1 MSSARPPS
9 SVPAAEGGHVPALL
23 VQQRRR
29 ATARGGML
37 TGSLSAM
44 SAERGCMA
52 TGPLAVICHLEA
64 ERGWMPIGPP
74 EQAAGIFHTTS
85 NSS

>member
-1 MSSARPPS
+1 
-9 SVPAAEGGHVPALL
+9 
-23 VQQRRR
+23 
-29 ATARGGML
+29 ML